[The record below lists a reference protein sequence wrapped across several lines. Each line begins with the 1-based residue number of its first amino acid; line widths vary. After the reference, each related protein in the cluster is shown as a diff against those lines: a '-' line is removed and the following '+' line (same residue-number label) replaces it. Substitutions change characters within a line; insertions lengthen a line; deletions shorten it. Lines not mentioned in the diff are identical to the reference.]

1 MINMKRDI
9 NTLSL
14 LNEISELVYVSDPET
29 YELLFVNQTGCQTLH
44 LENYKHK
51 NAMKFYRVKLHPANS
66 VPTTDCAMIIFI
78 PGNSQIPLSAD
89 TFYSRIK

>member
-1 MINMKRDI
+1 MKRDI

-29 YELLFVNQTGCQTLH
+29 YELLFVNRQAARHCIWKTTIT
-44 LENYKHK
+44 K

>member
-1 MINMKRDI
+1 MKRDI

-51 NAMKFYRVKLHPANS
+51 KCYEVLQGKTSPCEFCTNDRLCHW
-66 VPTTDCAMIIFI
+66 IILSLSKKCLPIEGFV
-78 PGNSQIPLSAD
+78 NSQV
-89 TFYSRIK
+89 

>member
-1 MINMKRDI
+1 MKRDI

-29 YELLFVNQTGCQTLH
+29 YELLFVNQTGCRHCIWKTT
-44 LENYKHK
+44 NTK

>member
-1 MINMKRDI
+1 MKRDI

-51 NAMKFYRVKLHPANS
+51 KCYEILQGKTSPCEL
-66 VPTTDCAMIIFI
+66 IFI

>member
-1 MINMKRDI
+1 MKRDI

-51 NAMKFYRVKLHPANS
+51 KCYEVLQGKTYPANS

-78 PGNSQIPLSAD
+78 LGNSQIPLSAD

>member
-1 MINMKRDI
+1 MKRDI

-44 LENYKHK
+44 LKTTRK

-78 PGNSQIPLSAD
+78 PGKSQIPLSAD

>member
-1 MINMKRDI
+1 MKYRNLFI
-9 NTLSL
+9 FPIQKPTSCCLS
-14 LNEISELVYVSDPET
+14 IRQADRHCIWKTTST
-29 YELLFVNQTGCQTLH
+29 
-44 LENYKHK
+44 K

>member
-1 MINMKRDI
+1 MKRDI

-51 NAMKFYRVKLHPANS
+51 NFTL
-66 VPTTDCAMIIFI
+66 
-78 PGNSQIPLSAD
+78 
-89 TFYSRIK
+89 RILYQRQTVR

>member
-1 MINMKRDI
+1 MKRDI

-51 NAMKFYRVKLHPANS
+51 KCYEVLQGKTS

>member
-1 MINMKRDI
+1 MKRDI

-51 NAMKFYRVKLHPANS
+51 KCYEVYRVKLHPANS

-78 PGNSQIPLSAD
+78 LGNSQIPLSAD

>member
-1 MINMKRDI
+1 MKRDI

-51 NAMKFYRVKLHPANS
+51 KCYEVLQGKTSPCEFCTNDRLCDDN
-66 VPTTDCAMIIFI
+66 FI

>member
-1 MINMKRDI
+1 MKRDI

-29 YELLFVNQTGCQTLH
+29 YELLFVNQAARHCIWKTTST
-44 LENYKHK
+44 K

>member
-1 MINMKRDI
+1 MKRDI

-51 NAMKFYRVKLHPANS
+51 KCYGSF
-66 VPTTDCAMIIFI
+66 T
-78 PGNSQIPLSAD
+78 G
-89 TFYSRIK
+89 

>member
-1 MINMKRDI
+1 MKRDI

-51 NAMKFYRVKLHPANS
+51 KCCTNDRLCDDNFY
-66 VPTTDCAMIIFI
+66 TWEFT
-78 PGNSQIPLSAD
+78 IPLSAD